1 MKWFSR
7 IWNIEN
13 IKIVRRVIVSV
24 VGATVLL
31 IGVALLVLPG
41 PAFIVIP
48 IGLAILA
55 TEYAWARRWLK
66 KVRRMA
72 SDVVPG
78 AIRHRDARE
87 RPRAFGETLG
97 RRHGLPGHLGPAGAE
112 RGRFGVAHLF
122 DFVSLG
128 AAEPRRR

>member
-1 MKWFSR
+1 MRRRSR
-7 IWNIEN
+7 SEQSIGSSSWTKRLVSVWDLEN
-13 IKIVRRVIVSV
+13 IKVVKRVIVSV

-55 TEYAWARRWLK
+55 SEYAWARRWLR

-72 SDVVPG
+72 SDVVSSRSRTT
-78 AIRHRDARE
+78 AKDSA
-87 RPRAFGETLG
+87 
-97 RRHGLPGHLGPAGAE
+97 
-112 RGRFGVAHLF
+112 V
-122 DFVSLG
+122 
-128 AAEPRRR
+128 